1 MFDPVP
7 EAQLSDDEGGV
18 APAGP
23 GWFVV
28 NVADARASRSARF
41 GASARFEG
49 DQRFPEFAIN
59 VRVLE
64 PGQPN
69 GLYHREEAQEAA
81 LVLSGECLALVEGEE
96 RRLRKGDFLHLPP
109 GTAHIVVGAGE
120 GPCSLLMVGTRKD
133 PERLFYPA
141 EEVAA
146 RHGAAA
152 AEDTPDEEV
161 AYAGSPDPVPGRLG
175 LPW

>member
-1 MFDPVP
+1 MEAVQEAPLRERDGGLAP
-7 EAQLSDDEGGV
+7 EGA
-18 APAGP
+18 
-23 GWFVV
+23 GWFIV
-28 NVADARASRSARF
+28 NVAEARGSRSERF

-49 DQRFPEFAIN
+49 DARFPEFAIN

-69 GLYHREEAQEAA
+69 GLYHREDAQEAA
-81 LVLSGECLALVEGEE
+81 LVLSGECLALIEGEE
-96 RRLRKGDFLHLPP
+96 RPLRKGDFIHWPP
-109 GTAHIVVGAGE
+109 RTAHILIGAGE
-120 GPCSLLMVGTRKD
+120 GPCSVLMVGTRKS
-133 PERLFYPA
+133 PENLFYPA

-152 AEDTPDEEV
+152 EEDTPDENV
-161 AYAGSPDPVPGRLG
+161 AYAGSPPTQPFSLG

>member
-1 MFDPVP
+1 MEAVQEAPLLEADGGLVP
-7 EAQLSDDEGGV
+7 EGD
-18 APAGP
+18 

-28 NVADARASRSARF
+28 NVAEARGSRSPRF
-41 GASARFEG
+41 GASVRFEG
-49 DQRFPEFAIN
+49 EARFPEFAIN

-69 GLYHREEAQEAA
+69 GLYHREAAQEAA

-96 RRLRKGDFLHLPP
+96 RSLRKGDFIHWPAR
-109 GTAHIVVGAGE
+109 TAHILIGAGDA
-120 GPCSLLMVGTRKD
+120 PCSVLMVGTRKSR
-133 PERLFYPA
+133 ENLFYA
-141 EEVAA
+141 ADEVAA

-152 AEDTPDEEV
+152 EEDTPDENV
-161 AYAGSPDPVPGRLG
+161 AYAGSPPIEPHSLG